1 MSERKRLC
9 VYSHSANG
17 QIFYVGSGEPGRR
30 PYERHGRTPR
40 WLSHIKRCGGYEI
53 KNSCL
58 GRQQSRSATDRRRD
72 DCGSQSVVH
81 VLKVTARNEK
91 APATKTAFQFVR
103 LAPAAKAASKRLRGM
118 MSGRLRRWLK
128 KIITDWLKE
137 RKYLK

>member
-53 KNSCL
+53 KIHAWADNRAEVQRIEGEMIAAHNPSCN
-58 GRQQSRSATDRRRD
+58 
-72 DCGSQSVVH
+72 

-103 LAPAAKAASKRLRGM
+103 LAPAAKAALEKAARDDERPVATLAQ
-118 MSGRLRRWLK
+118 